1 MPTQYIPTRLKT
13 LRQERNLSQQHLA
26 ALLGFKDRQTLSAIE
41 TGVRRVSAPELI
53 EVANKLDVSLDYF
66 TDSFRLDGQERFS
79 WRQSGVDPAELAEF
93 ERTASGWLGAYRALA
108 AQVGRRMPLIRST
121 LRMSKQSTI
130 EEAMETGERIAE
142 EFDLGPI
149 PSVRLREVMQDRFGI
164 LVLMV
169 DAIRG
174 ISCATCRLPEF
185 DSLLIARGEALGRR
199 NFDLA
204 RGLFHILTW
213 NEMPPKHVE
222 QAGDF
227 GRNRVE
233 KLANNFASAL
243 LMPRAALEARV
254 DWAHLEMEDL
264 VARLNSS
271 ADELGVTASDLR
283 WRLVALK
290 KLNKGI
296 ARLIPDAA
304 LESGGGEGLL
314 AQPPLFSG
322 AFVEVL
328 AEGIDRGFVSV
339 RRAAGLVGVV
349 VEDLQGVF
357 SGYGVEC
364 GVGV

>member
-1 MPTQYIPTRLKT
+1 MTTENIPRRLKT
-13 LRQERNLSQQHLA
+13 LRRQRNLSQKHLA
-26 ALLGFKDRQTLSAIE
+26 ALLGFNDRQTISAIE
-41 TGVRRVSAPELI
+41 TGVRRVSASELV
-53 EVANKLDVSLDYF
+53 EVANKLEISLDYF
-66 TDSFRLDGQERFS
+66 TDPFRLDGQEKFT
-79 WRQSGVDPAELAEF
+79 WRQFEVGPAELAEF

-108 AQVGRRMPLIRST
+108 AQVGRPMALIRPT

-130 EEAMETGERIAE
+130 EEAMEAGERIAE
-142 EFDLGPI
+142 EFNLGPI
-149 PSVRLREVMQDRFGI
+149 PSERLQEVMQDRFGI

-174 ISCATCRLPEF
+174 ISSGACRLPEF
-185 DSLLIARGEALGRR
+185 DAVLVARGEAPGRR

-204 RGLFHILTW
+204 REFFHILTW
-213 NEMPPKHVE
+213 NELPPKHLE

-227 GRNRVE
+227 GGNRVE
-233 KLANNFASAL
+233 NLANNFASAL

-254 DWAHLEMEDL
+254 DWAQLEMEDL
-264 VARLNSS
+264 VAQLNS
-271 ADELGVTASDLR
+271 AAEELGVTASDLR

-290 KLNKGI
+290 KLKQGV
-296 ARLIPDAA
+296 ARSIPDAA
-304 LESGGGEGLL
+304 LESNGGRSYL
-314 AQPPLFSG
+314 AQPPLFSR

-328 AEGIDRGFVSV
+328 AEGIDRGYVSV
-339 RRAAGLVGVV
+339 RRAARVVGVV